1 MRIGILGG
9 TFDPIHIGHLI
20 AAINARD
27 ELNLEKVL
35 LVVANQPWQKVTV
48 RQITPSEIRFAM
60 VKEAVQSLQGLEA
73 CDLEI
78 ARGGLSYTADTIAG
92 IKRTYSEPEIYLL
105 VGTDVAKELSTWERV
120 EEFRNDVH
128 LVVVSRPT
136 EDAQDSDQFM
146 DPIRSLEE
154 DELASSLLGWK
165 ASFLTVPALAISSSH
180 LRHRV
185 KANKSLDFLVPQSVI
200 DIIYSNKLYC

>member
-1 MRIGILGG
+1 LRIGILGG